1 MTTDANLP
9 RIWHLILEALVSSLM
24 RMDGV
29 IVQAAMAEAVETGRP
44 VAELSLD
51 RIARRAGL
59 SRSTVYR
66 RVRTRRALED
76 AVRKAGGDPGSRVGV
91 RDRAIAA
98 ATELIVADGVAA
110 LTVEAVTRRVGCAA
124 TSVYAAFGDR
134 EGLLAAVFERHA
146 PLPVVEEL
154 LTAHPRRFGSFESGV
169 RAIYTAVFDTVADD
183 TAVLQALFAEILA
196 KPNGIAMRFFRDRI
210 LPRITSTVGAWLKEQ
225 IAAGHCADLPVSL
238 LIPLLIAPISVHLLA
253 RPSLVAAGAPVPD
266 RDTVIGAM
274 TAAFVHAAAAT
285 SHQPTSTS

>member
-1 MTTDANLP
+1 MD
-9 RIWHLILEALVSSLM
+9 SL
-24 RMDGV
+24 
-29 IVQAAMAEAVETGRP
+29 IVQAAMAEAAVSGTP

-76 AVRKAGGDPGSRVGV
+76 AVRQAGGDPGSRVGV

-124 TSVYAAFGDR
+124 TSIYAAFGDR

-154 LTAHPRRFGSFESGV
+154 LAVDPDRFDELESGV
-169 RAIYTAVFDTVADD
+169 RAIYTAVYDTVADD
-183 TAVLQALFAEILA
+183 TAVLQALFAEVLA
-196 KPNGIAMRFFRDRI
+196 KPNGTAMQFFRDRV
-210 LPRITSTVGAWLKEQ
+210 LPRIASTVGAWLNRQ
-225 IAAGHCADLPVSL
+225 ISAGQCADLPLSL
-238 LIPLLIAPISVHLLA
+238 LIPLLIAPISVHMLA
-253 RPSLVAAGAPVPD
+253 RHPLTAAGQPVPD
-266 RDTVIGAM
+266 RHTVIEAM
-274 TAAFVHAAAAT
+274 TAAFCHAAART
-285 SHQPTSTS
+285 SHERGSTS